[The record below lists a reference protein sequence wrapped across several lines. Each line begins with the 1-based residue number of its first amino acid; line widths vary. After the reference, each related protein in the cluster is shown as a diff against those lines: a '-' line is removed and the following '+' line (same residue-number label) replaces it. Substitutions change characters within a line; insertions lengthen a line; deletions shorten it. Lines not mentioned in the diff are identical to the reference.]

1 MKKMIAA
8 FALALLT
15 APAMAASTDTA
26 KDFSLKGLDGKEFR
40 LSENLG
46 KGYIVIN
53 FWAAWCSTCKEEIP
67 ELKAL
72 MKRPGADKVLFL
84 GVNVGDKDNKAAKF
98 VKKHSYP
105 YKPLL
110 DSEKTVSR
118 YYGVLGIPVTVIIDK
133 NGKIVFRGSRPPG
146 NFDFVPPETQSPKR

>member
-15 APAMAASTDTA
+15 APAMAASTDTV
-26 KDFSLKGLDGKEFR
+26 KDFSLKGLDGKKYS
-40 LSENLG
+40 LSDSLG

-67 ELKAL
+67 ELAEL
-72 MKRPGADKVLFL
+72 MKQPGADKVLFL
-84 GVNVGDKDNKAAKF
+84 GVNVGDKASKAAKF
-98 VKKHSYP
+98 VNKYEYP

-110 DSEKTVSR
+110 DSDKSVSKD
-118 YYGVLGIPVTVIIDK
+118 YAVMGIPVTVIIDK
-133 NGKIVFRGSRPPG
+133 KGKIVFRGSRPPKK
-146 NFDFVPPETQSPKR
+146 FDFGK